1 MVCSCL
7 RIRQRTRY
15 SIFLL
20 EQKVACISDV
30 SEDLP
35 DRGVAE
41 VLSFIGFHAH
51 LGKLLFRGF
60 RRQAI
65 QVIVVDEPNDLCFL
79 LVVNQMIALPAVA
92 VDLKSAVGDTLVIR

>member
-1 MVCSCL
+1 M
-7 RIRQRTRY
+7 
-15 SIFLL
+15 
-20 EQKVACISDV
+20 EQKVAISDV

-79 LVVNQMIALPAVA
+79 LVDNQMIALPAVA